1 MISFNTRVSSF
12 AIATA
17 LLLGGS
23 SAFAQSSAP
32 GLSSNETAARNA
44 IVEQASPRSTHAL
57 TRTLSAT
64 RLADNEN
71 AARRVIVDATATRTS
86 ARRPVIAGDAVL
98 VHNERAAR
106 RAIADLPSDREV
118 DAKRSIASGVTQR

>member
-17 LLLGGS
+17 LLLGGA
-23 SAFAQSSAP
+23 SAFAQSAS

-44 IVEQASPRSTHAL
+44 IVDQASPRSTHTL

-86 ARRPVIAGDAVL
+86 ARQPVIAGDAVL

-106 RAIADLPSDREV
+106 RAIADLPTDREV